1 MYFKMNLLLEYRI
14 VYIVSYCCILCVQ
27 VNLTL
32 HCELISIDEMYMY
45 FQFSVPLSTHLNTN
59 VVRNIEN

>member
-1 MYFKMNLLLEYRI
+1 MNLVLECHIEYK
-14 VYIVSYCCILCVQ
+14 VSYCCILCVQ

-32 HCELISIDEMYMY
+32 HCELISNDKMYMY

-59 VVRNIEN
+59 VVILK